1 MPSSTKN
8 QPCDVAERCF
18 LMRMTRSAVF
28 FSTVVTSVLLLVAGA
43 QPWVV
48 VGLTSAE
55 SSARELI
62 VTGGT
67 LAPSFVGLSLAYAAA
82 LIVSLVS
89 RSVVRVVT
97 AAIAICAVLG
107 ATAVSL
113 LVVSDPIA
121 AARVTIASV
130 TGVSDT
136 VRQRDLVST
145 FALQPWVFIALIVL
159 VVSAL
164 VGIAVIVAGRSWTS
178 NTRRFERPNQS
189 SSPGGSRERDD
200 ESDPHATWDDFSGG
214 GDPTRTPNR

>member
-1 MPSSTKN
+1 
-8 QPCDVAERCF
+8 
-18 LMRMTRSAVF
+18 MRITRSAVLIA
-28 FSTVVTSVLLLVAGA
+28 TVVTSTLLLVAGA

-48 VGLTSAE
+48 VVLSSAE

-67 LAPSFVGLSLAYAAA
+67 LAPSFIGLSLAYAAA

-89 RSVVRVVT
+89 RRVVSIVT
-97 AAIAICAVLG
+97 SVIAICAVLG

-113 LVVSDPIA
+113 IVVSDPIA

-136 VRQRDLVST
+136 VRQRDLIST

-178 NTRRFERPNQS
+178 NTRRFERPNRS

-214 GDPTRTPNR
+214 GDPTRTPSR